1 VYRFLLTVA
10 IALVVWALLA
20 GLAAL
25 LGFLNNLRMT
35 HAADRRRPNP
45 VWLLVVVAMA
55 GLAIAG
61 PVIIVRDQLAD
72 RTAVPTAAE
81 GAQPAEG
88 AGPAAGAAA
97 GGTVKMA
104 GLAFAPGTLTV
115 AKGSTVVFDND
126 DTAPHTITARSGGVD
141 SGVLD
146 PGRQFSVS
154 ITDGFE
160 YFCSIHP
167 SMTAKIAVTG

>member
-1 VYRFLLTVA
+1 MSR
-10 IALVVWALLA
+10 
-20 GLAAL
+20 
-25 LGFLNNLRMT
+25 
-35 HAADRRRPNP
+35 AADRPRPNP
-45 VWLLVVVAMA
+45 VWLLVVIVMA
-55 GLAIAG
+55 GLAVAG
-61 PVIIVRDQLAD
+61 PLIMVHDQLAD
-72 RTAVPTAAE
+72 QAGVPTVAE

-88 AGPAAGAAA
+88 AGPAAGA

-126 DTAPHTITARSGGVD
+126 DTAPHTVTARSGGVD

-146 PGRQFSVS
+146 PGKQFSVTV
-154 ITDGFE
+154 TDGFD

>member
-1 VYRFLLTVA
+1 MSR
-10 IALVVWALLA
+10 
-20 GLAAL
+20 
-25 LGFLNNLRMT
+25 
-35 HAADRRRPNP
+35 AADRPRPNP
-45 VWLLVVVAMA
+45 VWVLVVVAMA
-55 GLAIAG
+55 GLAVAG
-61 PVIIVRDQLAD
+61 PVIMVRDQLAD
-72 RTAVPTAAE
+72 RAVAPSAAE
-81 GAQPAEG
+81 GAQPATG
-88 AGPAAGAAA
+88 AATAPGAAA

-126 DTAPHTITARSGGVD
+126 DTAPHTVTARSGGVD

-146 PGRQFSVS
+146 PGKQFSVTV
-154 ITDGFE
+154 TDGFD

>member
-1 VYRFLLTVA
+1 
-10 IALVVWALLA
+10 
-20 GLAAL
+20 
-25 LGFLNNLRMT
+25 MS
-35 HAADRRRPNP
+35 HAADRRRPTP

-55 GLAIAG
+55 GLAVAG
-61 PVIIVRDQLAD
+61 PVIMVRDQLAH
-72 RTAVPTAAE
+72 RAGAPTVAE

-88 AGPAAGAAA
+88 TAAGAAA
-97 GGTVKMA
+97 GGTVRMA

-126 DTAPHTITARSGGVD
+126 DTAPHTVTARSGGVD

-146 PGRQFSVS
+146 PGKQFSV
-154 ITDGFE
+154 TVTEGFD
-160 YFCSIHP
+160 YFCQIHP